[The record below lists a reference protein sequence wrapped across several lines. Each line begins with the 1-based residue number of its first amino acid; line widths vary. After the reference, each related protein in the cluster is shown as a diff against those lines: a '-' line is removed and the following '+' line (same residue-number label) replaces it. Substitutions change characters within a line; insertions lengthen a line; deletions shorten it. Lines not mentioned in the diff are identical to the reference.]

1 MKKGDVV
8 AVADDDDEVRTRAS
22 ENHVTATLC
31 TEEFFLGTHI
41 SSEVGGGGAGY
52 RLSKWHI

>member
-8 AVADDDDEVRTRAS
+8 VVADDDDEVRTRAS

-41 SSEVGGGGAGY
+41 SSEVGGGGS
-52 RLSKWHI
+52 RI